1 MSEFSIREAALTG
14 FRVVRAHPL
23 SLLGWAPL
31 SLVFSVGL
39 SAVAGNQLPSVD
51 PVALGQADLQA
62 LGARLAPMLP
72 GLLLGLAVATVM
84 NSLLYAAMNRAV
96 LRPQEHRLA
105 YLRLGPDELRQ
116 LALQLLSFL
125 VLAAVYLASL
135 IVAALFLGLGS
146 LAGPIAETVFG
157 FVAAGAGAAAM
168 IFVSVRLSLA
178 APLSFV
184 SQRVNLIGSWEL
196 TRGRFGPILLTYLT
210 ALGLALLV
218 LALGAMVEYAVSHL
232 LGAPDAPAQART
244 GAARL
249 MDLTRPAELVGQLID
264 AFISALA
271 WPVLL
276 TPPAAIYAALGSPA
290 GSPPRR

>member
-1 MSEFSIREAALTG
+1 MNEFSIREAALTG

-31 SLVFSVGL
+31 SLVFSVCL
-39 SAVAGNQLPSVD
+39 SAVAPSMD
-51 PVALGQADLQA
+51 PVGLVQADLQA

-72 GLLLGLAVATVM
+72 GLLLGAAVATVM
-84 NSLLYAAMNRAV
+84 NAILYAAMNRAV
-96 LRPQEHRLA
+96 LRPGDHRLA

-116 LALQLLSFL
+116 LSLQLLSFL
-125 VLAAVYLASL
+125 VLAAVYFASL

-157 FVAAGAGAAAM
+157 LLAAGAGAAAM
-168 IFVSVRLSLA
+168 VFVSVRFSLA

-184 SQRVNLIGSWEL
+184 SRRVNLIGSWRL
-196 TRGRFGPILLTYLT
+196 THGRFWPILLTYLT

-232 LGAPDAPAQART
+232 LGASDAPTQART
-244 GAARL
+244 GLARL
-249 MDLTRPAELVGQLID
+249 MDLTRPAELVAQLID

-290 GSPPRR
+290 ASAARR